1 MQKLRPKRQCCR
13 AERDGMNSRGIALQ
27 KSRNIEDLHELRL
40 MALLHDLV
48 RKHERKGAGQMLGVD
63 ARTVGTCLTRER
75 CQNGCGMRWRGCSW
89 PGSPKRWPN
98 KRSASRPV
106 RNGFKGVR
114 EAVQG
119 EIRALRDE
127 HAKALRQLEQR
138 LVRLEAR
145 PDVQGT
151 AEPFSNSKQPVGS
164 TKSWRRYP
172 ELGVVPRDVVY
183 SREAGVAPS
192 MPPCGRR

>member
-1 MQKLRPKRQCCR
+1 
-13 AERDGMNSRGIALQ
+13 MNSRGIALQ
-27 KSRNIEDLHELRL
+27 KSRSIEDLHELRL

-63 ARTVGTCLTRER
+63 ARTVGTCLTRGALSRRVRDALEGLLLFRETAKMAEQKER
-75 CQNGCGMRWRGCSW
+75 IETLEGRME
-89 PGSPKRWPN
+89 
-98 KRSASRPV
+98 AMTEEV

-127 HAKALRQLEQR
+127 HAKVLRQLEQR

-151 AEPFSNSKQPVGS
+151 AEAFSNSKQPVGS

-172 ELGVVPRDVVY
+172 ELVTIEPAPDD
-183 SREAGVAPS
+183 EAV
-192 MPPCGRR
+192 